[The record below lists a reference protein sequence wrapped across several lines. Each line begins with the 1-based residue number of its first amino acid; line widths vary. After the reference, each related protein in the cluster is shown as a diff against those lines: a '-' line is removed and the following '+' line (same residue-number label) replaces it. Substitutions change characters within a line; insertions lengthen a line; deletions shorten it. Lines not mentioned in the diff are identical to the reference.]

1 MSTYTTEID
10 VRFRDID
17 AMGHVNNAVYA
28 TYVEQARSEY
38 YRDVLDADLARV
50 STVLASLSLD
60 FRRPVE
66 LTDGTV
72 TATVDVDA
80 VGRSSVSMS
89 HEIRVGA
96 GGTDADES
104 GETAGDETTVAEATA
119 TLVTIDPDSGE
130 PRPVPEAFRTAITEF
145 HEL

>member
-28 TYVEQARSEY
+28 TYLEQARTEY
-38 YRDVLDADLARV
+38 FRDVLDADLSRV
-50 STVLASLSLD
+50 SSVLASLSLD

-72 TATVDVDA
+72 AVDVA
-80 VGRSSVSMS
+80 ELGRSSVTMT
-89 HEIRVGA
+89 HEFRVDGA
-96 GGTDADES
+96 V
-104 GETAGDETTVAEATA
+104 VAEAEA
-119 TLVTIDPDSGE
+119 TLVSLDPDSGE
-130 PRPVPEAFRTAITEF
+130 PVPIPPAFREEMTAY

>member
-1 MSTYTTEID
+1 MSTYTAEID

-28 TYVEQARSEY
+28 TYLEQARTEY
-38 YRDVLDADLARV
+38 FRDVLDADLSRV

-72 TATVDVDA
+72 AVDVDVA
-80 VGRSSVSMS
+80 ELGRSSVAMT
-89 HEIRVGA
+89 HELR
-96 GGTDADES
+96 
-104 GETAGDETTVAEATA
+104 AGDAVVTEAEAT
-119 TLVTIDPDSGE
+119 LVSLDPDTGE
-130 PRPVPEAFRTAITEF
+130 PAPIPPAFRERMASY
-145 HEL
+145 HGL